1 GCDMDCNRLED
12 PDQLCPLMVHDIII
26 PVKCADYLLKV
37 AGFIDELLEKFYGL
51 PPYYRARERGDLVGH
66 LVIGLSP
73 HTSVGVVGR
82 IIGFTEASVCFAHPF
97 WHAAKRR
104 DCDGDEDSV
113 SLALDVFLNFSR
125 SFLPSKIGGLMD
137 APLLLNVVINPS
149 EIARQAYNMES
160 QGLPLRFFEET
171 VRRSDPKVVGDM
183 IEMAL
188 HKIESGNPFSPLAFT
203 HWTSDI
209 NAGNLESRYKTL
221 ETMFEKIEEQLRIA
235 ETVRAVDSR
244 AVVGKILS
252 THLLRDMVGNLK
264 AFSGQKFRCLKCNSK
279 FRRIPLKGACIRCG
293 GKLSLTVY
301 KGTMEKYLGKAEEL
315 VRKYALG
322 GYYEQRLKLIREE
335 IASLFPESPMEV
347 RGRQTNLAQFL

>member
-1 GCDMDCNRLED
+1 
-12 PDQLCPLMVHDIII
+12 
-26 PVKCADYLLKV
+26 
-37 AGFIDELLEKFYGL
+37 
-51 PPYYRARERGDLVGH
+51 
-66 LVIGLSP
+66 
-73 HTSVGVVGR
+73 
-82 IIGFTEASVCFAHPF
+82 
-97 WHAAKRR
+97 
-104 DCDGDEDSV
+104 
-113 SLALDVFLNFSR
+113 
-125 SFLPSKIGGLMD
+125 
-137 APLLLNVVINPS
+137 
-149 EIARQAYNMES
+149 
-160 QGLPLRFFEET
+160 
-171 VRRSDPKVVGDM
+171 
-183 IEMAL
+183 
-188 HKIESGNPFSPLAFT
+188 LAFT

-235 ETVRAVDSR
+235 EAVRAVDSR